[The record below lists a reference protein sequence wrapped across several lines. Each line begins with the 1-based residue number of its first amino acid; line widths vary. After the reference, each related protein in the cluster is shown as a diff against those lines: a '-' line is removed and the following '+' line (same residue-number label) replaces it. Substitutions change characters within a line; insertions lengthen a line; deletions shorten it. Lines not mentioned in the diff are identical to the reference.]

1 MIDKQ
6 IYSSTERDIC
16 EHKYVKPMEN
26 HQIWFDNHI
35 KNSAELLELIEQ
47 LLNEIINNEFA
58 YELAVK
64 GAIHNMLAH
73 LFRNHINTIKSNSE
87 LKRSMLSYER
97 LNPVF
102 QYIENNYASEIKIE
116 NLASLTYL
124 STSHFSRLFKQ
135 ATGKTATQ
143 YINEF
148 RISKAEVLL
157 KTTDLSVSDV
167 AERVGFI
174 SSSYFAKWL
183 KTLRNTTPTELRK
196 MHAKT

>member
-1 MIDKQ
+1 
-6 IYSSTERDIC
+6 
-16 EHKYVKPMEN
+16 
-26 HQIWFDNHI
+26 
-35 KNSAELLELIEQ
+35 
-47 LLNEIINNEFA
+47 
-58 YELAVK
+58 
-64 GAIHNMLAH
+64 MLAH